1 MIFKNGLIISPP
13 QTPQRS
19 IDYTDDSYTSV
30 TESDMSYEPDSR
42 RRNRPSSRNTSARNI
57 DKIIEDSEEGKSS
70 YMIKFVET
78 DSLAVTRWK

>member
-1 MIFKNGLIISPP
+1 
-13 QTPQRS
+13 
-19 IDYTDDSYTSV
+19 
-30 TESDMSYEPDSR
+30 MSYEPDSR